1 MPAFYSIALL
11 IGFYALVVA
20 EVLIPSGGLLGATAL
35 VTAVTSVII
44 GITYSFQFGMIL
56 LLVYLVTTPVLFAI
70 MLQLWPKTRIGRHM
84 LNRDTLESDSMAPVA
99 KTIDGTPLQDLVGRI
114 GKSTTK
120 LFPSGEV
127 KVDGHK
133 SAAVSTGLPIERG
146 QWVHV
151 VKLHGGKLVVREATA
166 EQIAAMNPGAEMFEV
181 SDSTSEASPLSSSLE
196 ELDLDDLSFGDQSK

>member
-1 MPAFYSIALL
+1 MPAFYAIALL

-56 LLVYLVTTPVLFAI
+56 LLVYLVTTPILFGI
-70 MLQLWPKTRIGRHM
+70 VIQLWPKTRIGRHM
-84 LNRDTLESDSMAPVA
+84 LNRETLESESVAPVP
-99 KTIDGTPLQDLVGRI
+99 KTIDGTPLQDLVGKM

-120 LFPSGEV
+120 LFPSGEI

-133 SAAVSTGLPIERG
+133 SAAVSTGLPIERD

-151 VKLHGGKLVVREATA
+151 IKLQAGKLLVREATDD
-166 EQIAAMNPGAEMFEV
+166 QIAAMNPGAEASQE
-181 SDSTSEASPLSSSLE
+181 SSPADSESPPSSSLE
-196 ELDLDDLSFGDQSK
+196 ELNLDDLSFGDRP

>member
-20 EVLIPSGGLLGATAL
+20 EVLIPSGGLLGASAL
-35 VTAVTSVII
+35 VVAVTSVLI

-56 LLVYLVTTPVLFAI
+56 LLVYFITTPVLFAMMI
-70 MLQLWPKTRIGRHM
+70 QLWPKTRIGRHM
-84 LNRDTLESDSMAPVA
+84 LNRDTLESDSVAPVA
-99 KTIDGTPLQDLVGRI
+99 KTIDGTPLQDLVGRM

-133 SAAVSTGLPIERG
+133 SAAVSTGLPIERD

-151 VKLHGGKLVVREATA
+151 VKVQAGKLQVREATE
-166 EQIAAMNPGAEMFEV
+166 EQIAAMNPQIETVDE
-181 SDSTSEASPLSSSLE
+181 SDSNHQESPLSSSLE
-196 ELDLDDLSFGDQSK
+196 ELDLDDLTFGDRP